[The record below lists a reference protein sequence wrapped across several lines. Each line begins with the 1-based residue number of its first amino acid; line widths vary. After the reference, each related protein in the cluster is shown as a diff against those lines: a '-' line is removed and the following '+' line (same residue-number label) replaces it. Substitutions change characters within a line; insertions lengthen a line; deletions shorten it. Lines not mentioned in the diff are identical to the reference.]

1 VFRAL
6 PKRAYEPIRASPGAK
21 RARWRHR
28 QMAAG
33 EGHET
38 RAGRI
43 RPAGLRQGCGTAEQ
57 VKAMSE
63 PLVIVG
69 NGMAA
74 ARLVDELAKAAL
86 GRYAIA
92 VVGDEPRLAYNRVL
106 LSAVLAGD
114 TASHDIE
121 LKPAEWWR
129 DRGVTLKYGCA
140 VTEIDVGRRELKI
153 ANDESI
159 AFSKLV
165 LATGSTPLRLNVP
178 GAELK
183 GVNTFRDS
191 RDVDLLVALAA
202 ARKRVVVIGGGLLGL
217 EAAYGLAKAGA
228 PVTLI
233 HLMDRL
239 MERQLDAQAA
249 ALLKSLV
256 EAKGIEILLD
266 ANTTRILGE
275 NRVEGVELADGRSI
289 EADTVIFAAG
299 IRPNIALAR
308 DAGIAVNR
316 GIAVDDRLQ
325 TGAPDIFALGECA
338 EHRGIC
344 YGLVEPAYEQARV
357 LAQHLA
363 GRTAAYHGS
372 VVATNLKVSG
382 VSVFSAGD
390 VLGDE
395 TSENIVLSD
404 VRRGAYK
411 KLVLHEGRLTGAVLV
426 GDVGNAL
433 WYLELI
439 RSRQTVA
446 RIRKD
451 MMFGRTAASFDE
463 AA

>member
-1 VFRAL
+1 V
-6 PKRAYEPIRASPGAK
+6 
-21 RARWRHR
+21 
-28 QMAAG
+28 
-33 EGHET
+33 
-38 RAGRI
+38 
-43 RPAGLRQGCGTAEQ
+43 
-57 VKAMSE
+57 SE

-92 VVGDEPRLAYNRVL
+92 VIGDEPRLAYNRVL
-106 LSAVLAGD
+106 LSSVLAGE

-121 LKPAEWWR
+121 LRPADWWR

-153 ANDESI
+153 ANEESV
-159 AFSKLV
+159 AFSRLV

-178 GAELK
+178 GAELA
-183 GVNTFRDS
+183 GVHTFRDS
-191 RDVDLLVALAA
+191 RDVDLLLTLAA
-202 ARKRVVVIGGGLLGL
+202 SKKRVVVVGGGLLGL

-239 MERQLDAQAA
+239 MERQLDGPAA
-249 ALLKSLV
+249 ALLKNLV
-256 EAKGIEILLD
+256 EPKGIEVLLN
-266 ANTTRILGE
+266 ANTARIVGE
-275 NRVEGVELADGRSI
+275 HRVEGVELMDGRRI
-289 EADTVIFAAG
+289 EADAVIFAAG
-299 IRPNIALAR
+299 IRPNVALAR
-308 DAGIAVNR
+308 DAGIPVNR
-316 GIAVDDRLQ
+316 GVIVDDCLQ

-363 GRTAAYHGS
+363 GRTTTYNGS

-390 VLGDE
+390 FLG
-395 TSENIVLSD
+395 SEGSESIVLSD
-404 VRRGAYK
+404 VRRGTYK
-411 KLVLHEGRLTGAVLV
+411 KLVISDGRLTGAVLV
-426 GDVGNAL
+426 GDVGDAL

-439 RSRQTVA
+439 RNRQSVA
-446 RIRKD
+446 KIRRD
-451 MMFGRTAASFDE
+451 MMFGRSAAMLAE